1 MARFTKL
8 LILTS
13 TLLLSL
19 LLGGCGLLDQFRPL
33 PPTVTPAPTRTPIPL
48 PTLTPTP
55 RPPTAT
61 VAPAVQPTA
70 PPAQPTQAAAPQTP
84 RVSNFTA
91 RFTGRA
97 IEGGFNVGTEAVT
110 YIYRIQRLDVVNRR
124 LQATGT
130 LEYQRGAGQRGS
142 VPGLTAQIFT
152 EGDAC
157 ERVTFDT
164 QPVTL
169 PEFGV
174 TMPAQSETINLADV
188 EGGANPAISAMC
200 SLARTVQSNPS
211 NPIVSFLLSQVNRQ
225 LESQ

>member
-1 MARFTKL
+1 MLRFTKW

-13 TLLLSL
+13 TLVLSL
-19 LLGGCGLLDQFRPL
+19 LLSGCGLLDQFRPL
-33 PPTVTPAPTRTPIPL
+33 PPTATPAPTRTPIPL
-48 PTLTPTP
+48 PTATPTP

-61 VAPAVQPTA
+61 AVPPAAPTA
-70 PPAQPTQAAAPQTP
+70 RPAQPTQAAAPGLP

-97 IEGGFNVGTEAVT
+97 IEGGFNVGNEAVT
-110 YIYRIQRLDVVNRR
+110 YIYRIQRLDVVNKR

-130 LEYQRGAGQRGS
+130 LEYQRAGGQRGS
-142 VPGLTAQIFT
+142 VLGLTAQILT

-174 TMPAQSETINLADV
+174 TLPAQSETINLADV

-200 SLARTVQSNPS
+200 ALARTVQTNPN
-211 NPIVSFLLSQVNRQ
+211 NPIVGFLLSQVNRQ

>member
-1 MARFTKL
+1 MLRFTKL
-8 LILTS
+8 VTLTS
-13 TLLLSL
+13 MLLLSL
-19 LLGGCGLLDQFRPL
+19 LLAGCGLLDQFRPL
-33 PPTVTPAPTRTPIPL
+33 PPTVTPAPSRTPIPL
-48 PTLTPTP
+48 PTATLTP
-55 RPPTAT
+55 RPVQPT
-61 VAPAVQPTA
+61 VAPAAQPTA
-70 PPAQPTQAAAPQTP
+70 RPAQPTQATGPQRP

-97 IEGGFNVGTEAVT
+97 IEGGFTVGTEAVT
-110 YIYRIQRLDVVNRR
+110 YVYRIQRLDVANGR

-130 LEYQRGAGQRGS
+130 LAYQRGGGQSSS
-142 VPGLTAQIFT
+142 VGGLTAQIFT

-174 TMPAQSETINLADV
+174 TLPAQSETINLADV

-200 SLARTVQSNPS
+200 GLARTVQANPN
-211 NPIVSFLLSQVNRQ
+211 NPLVSFLLSQVNRQ